1 MISVALIALP
11 CSNAFAQSAHSKTPM
26 IKSCKGLVVTGYQGW
41 FRTPNDNSRRGWVHW
56 NGKLREF
63 SPRSCTIDFW
73 PYTKEYEKLYDT
85 GFTNPDGTTAQV
97 FSSYDYSTVDTHFKW
112 MKQYGIDAAFMQ
124 RFYGATVNNPNDGR
138 TVISNAYK
146 AAQKYKVGIMV
157 MYDISGMPKGEVAQK
172 LIDDWK
178 YFVDTV
184 NITGGDNNVYVRH
197 NNKPLVCVWGIGFN
211 DRHFSPEE
219 SDINKFFDFLKNDER
234 YGNCSIMIGVPTA
247 WRTLDADCI
256 KNPKL
261 HEFLKKYAD
270 IISPWNIG
278 RYHMKNGVHR
288 WSKGEMTKTV
298 EKDIAWCEENNKS
311 YLPTIYPGFSWY
323 NLQKVEGLT
332 NNARLN
338 QIPREKGKFFWN
350 MAAQAVEGGAE
361 MLYYSMFDEVDEG
374 TAIFKISNTPPST
387 EGCPFAD
394 LEGMP
399 EDHYLFLAGKAKEML
414 KNGSAMPMPKR

>member
-1 MISVALIALP
+1 
-11 CSNAFAQSAHSKTPM
+11 
-26 IKSCKGLVVTGYQGW
+26 
-41 FRTPNDNSRRGWVHW
+41 
-56 NGKLREF
+56 
-63 SPRSCTIDFW
+63 
-73 PYTKEYEKLYDT
+73 
-85 GFTNPDGTTAQV
+85 
-97 FSSYDYSTVDTHFKW
+97 
-112 MKQYGIDAAFMQ
+112 
-124 RFYGATVNNPNDGR
+124 
-138 TVISNAYK
+138 
-146 AAQKYKVGIMV
+146 
-157 MYDISGMPKGEVAQK
+157 
-172 LIDDWK
+172 
-178 YFVDTV
+178 
-184 NITGGDNNVYVRH
+184 
-197 NNKPLVCVWGIGFN
+197 
-211 DRHFSPEE
+211 
-219 SDINKFFDFLKNDER
+219 
-234 YGNCSIMIGVPTA
+234 
-247 WRTLDADCI
+247 
-256 KNPKL
+256 
-261 HEFLKKYAD
+261 
-270 IISPWNIG
+270 
-278 RYHMKNGVHR
+278 MKNGVHR

-387 EGCPFAD
+387 DDCPFAD